1 MPVDARRMGIS
12 PSTAPASATQG
23 VPLPEPVEKS
33 LATFTSIST
42 VGGFEVSDGWIR
54 LVECRKNAF

>member
-42 VGGFEVSDGWIR
+42 VGGFEVSDG
-54 LVECRKNAF
+54 